1 MMQDGGT
8 SSSGA
13 SPSAAVW
20 TAASRTLRSEL
31 GESTFG
37 SWLGQA
43 ALREGAGGELVLVA
57 PTGFARDWIRKN
69 AWKRISEILTQSDP
83 RRRFD
88 LKCRSEF
95 EAQAAGPSVELG
107 GVAAEPMAMAMEPVA
122 PAVAAGPRVSRA
134 PGLQDRYTFDTFVG
148 GTQNEF
154 ALFAARRVAAWKDP
168 HFHTVVIHGPNGF
181 GKTHLLNAIA
191 WQAQA
196 ARPDLK
202 VVYMPAERFLSAFV
216 KAVMDRATQAFKDE
230 LRAADL
236 LLIDDVH
243 FIGGKPSSQEEL
255 LHTLTS
261 LTEDGRR
268 VVLSSDRAP
277 GALAEV
283 DQRLRSHLCSGLT
296 CGIEPYDRAM
306 RIAIIERK
314 LHTLAERQGL
324 EPKVRP
330 DVLALIADRFA
341 AGDVREL
348 EGALNTLV
356 FRAGDGLARMTVEEA
371 NAAIRPHLKGAERRV
386 TVDEIQKLVCEHYGM
401 KQADL
406 ISDRRA
412 RAVARPRQVAMWLAK
427 SLTTRSYP
435 DIGRRFGG
443 RDHTT
448 VLHAV
453 RRIEELKLSDPQI
466 AADLE
471 TLGRKL
477 RA

>member
-1 MMQDGGT
+1 MTHGMTMAGVDGAGT
-8 SSSGA
+8 TAGA
-13 SPSAAVW
+13 PAMW
-20 TAASRTLRSEL
+20 TAACRTLKSEL

-43 ALREGAGGELVLVA
+43 SLREGRGGELVLVA

-69 AWKRISEILTQSDP
+69 AWRRISELLTQTDP
-83 RRRFD
+83 HRRRFE
-88 LKCRSEF
+88 LKCRADF
-95 EAQAAGPSVELG
+95 DADASVE
-107 GVAAEPMAMAMEPVA
+107 VAPVEAEVAPVQ
-122 PAVAAGPRVSRA
+122 PAVAAPAPRVARA
-134 PGLQDRYTFDTFVG
+134 PGLQERYTFDSFVG
-148 GTQNEF
+148 GSHNEF
-154 ALFAARRVAAWKDP
+154 ALIAARRVAAWKDA
-168 HFHTVVIHGPNGF
+168 HFHTVLIHGPNGF

-191 WQAQA
+191 WEAQA

-202 VVYMPAERFLSAFV
+202 VVYMPAERFLSTFV

-236 LLIDDVH
+236 LLIDDVQ

-255 LHTLTS
+255 FHTLTS

-277 GALAEV
+277 AHLAEV
-283 DQRLRSHLCSGLT
+283 DSRLRSHLSSGLV

-314 LHTLAERQGL
+314 LQSLAEKQGV

-330 DVLALIADRFA
+330 EVLALVADRFA

-356 FRAGDGLARMTVEEA
+356 FRAGADLARMTVDEA

-386 TVDEIQKLVCEHYGM
+386 TVDEIQKLVSDHYNM

-406 ISDRRA
+406 IGERRA

-453 RRIEELKLSDPQI
+453 RRIEALKLTDPQI
-466 AADLE
+466 AADVE
-471 TLGRKL
+471 TLSRKL